1 MIFYS
6 IWGIILFIFGLLF
19 YLFGFWFLYND
30 FVLLVDWEFFSLISC
45 SFVMTLLMDWM
56 SLLFMGSV
64 LFISSM
70 VFIYSYSYMGGD
82 LMSERFM
89 YLVLLFILSMMIMII
104 SPNLIS
110 ILIGWDGLGLV
121 SYCLVIYFNNIKS
134 YNAGMLTI
142 LVNRIG
148 DVAIL
153 LSISFMFNNGSWYFL
168 YYNFYLYNYSYFLF
182 LFIIIAGFT
191 KSAQLPFSSWLPAAM
206 AAPTPVSALVHS
218 STLVTAGVYLLI
230 RFNFIFSSFNI
241 YFFLVISIMTM
252 FLSSLSA
259 MFEFDLKSIIA
270 LSTLSQLGFM
280 MSILFVGNITFSFFH
295 LLTHAFFKAL
305 LFLCAGLIIH
315 CLNNSQDI
323 RYMGALVNHLPFTIS
338 WFWVANMSLCGLPF
352 LSGFYSKDFILK
364 YVQFSFFN
372 MFVFI
377 FCFISIGLTVAYT
390 MRLIY
395 FLLFNYNG
403 LVSYAS
409 YEEDFFM
416 IFSMIFL
423 TIFSV
428 LAGSFLSWLLFSIPL
443 LFVLPLWCKLLPLLC
458 VFVGGFIGYCLFFIK
473 FGFVVFKFYFP
484 SLFGGMWFLP
494 NFINY
499 MSFNVLNFSF
509 YPEEFINSG
518 WGEYL
523 ISFSLVLFFNF
534 LGKIIFVCQS
544 NNFKLFFSSFVF
556 ISLIFLV

>member
-6 IWGIILFIFGLLF
+6 IWGFILLF
-19 YLFGFWFLYND
+19 FGFLLYFIGSFFLYND
-30 FVLLVDWEFFSLISC
+30 FILLIDWEFFSLVSC
-45 SFVMTLLMDWM
+45 SFVMTLLLDWM

-70 VFIYSYSYMGGD
+70 VLIYSYSYMTGD
-82 LMSERFM
+82 LMGDRFM
-89 YLVLLFILSMMIMII
+89 YLVLLFILSMMAMII

-110 ILIGWDGLGLV
+110 VLIGWDGLGLV

-142 LVNRIG
+142 LVNRVG

-153 LSISFMFNNGSWYFL
+153 LSIIFMFDNGSWYFL
-168 YYNFYLYNYSYFLF
+168 YYNFYVYDYSYFLF

-191 KSAQLPFSSWLPAAM
+191 SSAQMPFSSWLPAAM

-230 RFNFIFSSFNI
+230 RFNFIFSSFDIN
-241 YFFLVISIMTM
+241 FFLVISIMTM

-280 MSILFVGNITFSFFH
+280 MSILFIGNITFSFFH
-295 LLTHAFFKAL
+295 LLTHAFFSAL

-315 CLNNSQDI
+315 CLNNNQDI
-323 RYMGALVNHLPFTIS
+323 RYMGSLVNHLPFTIS
-338 WFWVANMSLCGLPF
+338 CFCVANMSLCGLPF
-352 LSGFYSKDFILK
+352 LSGFYSKDFILEF
-364 YVQFSFFN
+364 VQFNYFN
-372 MFVFI
+372 MFIFL

-395 FLLFNYNG
+395 FILFNYNG
-403 LVSYAS
+403 LLSYGS
-409 YEEDFFM
+409 YEEDFNM
-416 IFSMIFL
+416 MFSMVFL
-423 TIFSV
+423 TMFSI
-428 LAGSFLSWLLFSIPL
+428 LSGAFLSWLLFTIPL
-443 LFVLPLWCKLLPLLC
+443 LFIFPIWCKLLPL
-458 VFVGGFIGYCLFFIK
+458 FIIFIGGFIGYYLFFIN
-473 FGFVVFKFYFP
+473 FSFVINNFYFP
-484 SLFGGMWFLP
+484 SFFGNMWFLP
-494 NFINY
+494 GFINFF
-499 MSFNVLNFSF
+499 SLNILNISF
-509 YPEEFINSG
+509 YHEDFINSG

-523 ISFSLVLFFNF
+523 ISSSLMLFFNF
-534 LGKIIFVCQS
+534 IGKIMFIYQM
-544 NNFKLFFSSFVF
+544 NIFKLFFSSFVL
-556 ISLIFLV
+556 ISLIFLI